1 VGVSGGMVTHQLL
14 NRLETVEVS
23 LPEKLM
29 VQLKEN
35 MENLFRPEFQAQIPD
50 AAKAVLKTA
59 VAQGVWSTFL
69 LVFLVSLVCLCLVL
83 CLPAQ
88 DGG

>member
-1 VGVSGGMVTHQLL
+1 MITHQLI
-14 NRLETVEVS
+14 NRLETVDVS
-23 LPEKLM
+23 LPETLM

-35 MENLFRPEFQAQIPD
+35 MENLFRPEFQALIPD
-50 AAKAVLKTA
+50 AARAVLKTA

-69 LVFLVSLVCLCLVL
+69 LVFLVALICLGLVL
-83 CLPAQ
+83 CLPGQ